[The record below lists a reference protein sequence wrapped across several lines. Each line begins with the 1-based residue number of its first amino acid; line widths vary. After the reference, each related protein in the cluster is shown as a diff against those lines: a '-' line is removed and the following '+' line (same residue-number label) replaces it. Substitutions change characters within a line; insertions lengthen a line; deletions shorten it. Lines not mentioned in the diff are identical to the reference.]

1 MNSTKENSTN
11 QSERIRAISKKL
23 IPICWIVIFF
33 VVAGVT
39 GAGIQLSGE
48 ESNSGEYKLGFTF
61 TDQAWKNGTLFGTM
75 VFSALYWVVLIL
87 LIMRFLKSC
96 DHDGIFSVSSSKS
109 IRWIGRLILIETIFK
124 LVVSFVTLSYLY
136 IASNSYIA
144 SFIPSFTF
152 SITKL
157 ILGFFLLVVAR
168 IIMVGVELEKDSE
181 LTI

>member
-1 MNSTKENSTN
+1 MNNTKENSTN

-23 IPICWIVIFF
+23 IPICWLVIFF
-33 VVAGVT
+33 VVAGVI

-48 ESNSGEYKLGFTF
+48 ESNF
-61 TDQAWKNGTLFGTM
+61 WKTGSLFGSM
-75 VFSALYWVVLIL
+75 VFSALYWIVLIL

-157 ILGFFLLVVAR
+157 ILGVFLLVVAR